1 MAPILPPQIDDEAI
15 ERATGMAAPTKV
27 AVKRSKRKLL
37 SVLYLVAAPDGYRLT
52 PYDPEFERQTEVAR
66 GVMKRR
72 RNVLR
77 ALAR

>member
-1 MAPILPPQIDDEAI
+1 MAKLTLRKFGNSVGAIIPQEVLNALHVDQGD
-15 ERATGMAAPTKV
+15 
-27 AVKRSKRKLL
+27 
-37 SVLYLVAAPDGYRLT
+37 VLYLVAAPDGYRLT
-52 PYDPEFERQTEVAR
+52 PYDPEFERQMEVAR